1 MRPSPAWGSVQV
13 WHACREAHPS
23 LLCPCWM
30 CRGPGEQTHRP
41 RWLNLFIWMSF
52 FVPLLQQHSPEADP
66 RYVFAFFFYVVIEIL
81 WTNTGSRSV
90 ILDQRSRLLKRKKK
104 KSFCEYGSR
113 VPWLDRPNQ
122 CLISNTHTH
131 THTQHTQCTHA
142 CTRKTDIP
150 FYLSFLGFFK
160 CILIYL
166 LWFLPKEI
174 HLPSIAKQLLLPP

>member
-104 KSFCEYGSR
+104 KKAFVNMDLGSHGWT
-113 VPWLDRPNQ
+113 VQTNASSP
-122 CLISNTHTH
+122 THTH
-131 THTQHTQCTHA
+131 THIHNTHNA
-142 CTRKTDIP
+142 HMRAPAKLT
-150 FYLSFLGFFK
+150 FLFICRF
-160 CILIYL
+160 
-166 LWFLPKEI
+166 
-174 HLPSIAKQLLLPP
+174 